1 MLLMYLDEGRFLKV
15 VLPGRKQRAYL
26 GKGRFALG
34 SKGRGKLVKL
44 TIKRTPYKRFPNTL
58 RVLLLNSS
66 GSRTNH
72 TKDSY
77 FWICL
82 QNFSW
87 RIHHFL
93 KMQRNLSKTI
103 TVCNVSKNAALPQ
116 VLFHHVLKAAPADFG
131 SFSKFFQSISTSHSI
146 PFNFLHA
153 LIVQIKAADVWP
165 NSLR

>member
-1 MLLMYLDEGRFLKV
+1 M
-15 VLPGRKQRAYL
+15 RAEFWKLFSLGESKGLTL
-26 GKGRFALG
+26 GKEEFALG

-44 TIKRTPYKRFPNTL
+44 TIKWTPYKRFPNTL
-58 RVLLLNSS
+58 RVLLLTSS
-66 GSRTNH
+66 GSHTNH

-93 KMQRNLSKTI
+93 KTQRNLSKTI
-103 TVCNVSKNAALPQ
+103 TVCNVSKNAVLPQ
-116 VLFHHVLKAAPADFG
+116 VFFHHVLKAAPADFG

-146 PFNFLHA
+146 PSNFFHA

-165 NSLR
+165 NSLW